1 MTTDPNNGRLIP
13 DQRHLRRQLEQAA
26 SSYENAAFL
35 QREVADRMFS
45 RLEYIKLE
53 PSRILDA
60 GCRTGNSTRQLA
72 SRYNKALIVAMDIAQ
87 NMLRAG
93 RNQHPWWKR
102 HLPLMSNSTQYL
114 CGNLENL
121 PLAANS
127 IDLAWSN
134 LALQWFDLERSIAE
148 AHRVVTTGGLFMFS
162 TFGPD
167 TLKELRN
174 AFSGID
180 QYEHV
185 NRFIDMHDI
194 GDVLVHAGFADPVM
208 DMEIITVT
216 FDDLTAITR
225 DLKSLGERN
234 HLAGRRPGLMAPKR
248 WQEVKER
255 YESFRREGKL
265 PVTIEVIYGHA
276 WKPQPKSLPD
286 GRQIIQFRDYP
297 KSTPTS

>member
-1 MTTDPNNGRLIP
+1 LTTDPNATRFIP
-13 DQRHLRRQLEQAA
+13 DRRHLRQKLEQAA

-35 QREVADRMFS
+35 QREVADRMLS
-45 RLEYIKLE
+45 RLEYIKLQ

-60 GCRTGNSTRQLA
+60 GCRTGYSTRQLA
-72 SRYNKALIVAMDIAQ
+72 TRYNKASVIALDIAQ
-87 NMLRAG
+87 KMLSEA

-102 HLPLMSNSTQYL
+102 HLPLLNSATQYL
-114 CGNLENL
+114 CGDPENL
-121 PLAANS
+121 PLSANS

-134 LALQWFDLERSIAE
+134 LALQWFDLERSVSE
-148 AHRVVTTGGLFMFS
+148 AHRVVTSGGLFIFS

-194 GDVLVHAGFADPVM
+194 GDALVHAGFADPVM

-216 FDDLTAITR
+216 FNDLAVITR

-234 HLAGRRPGLMAPKR
+234 HLAGRRPGLMTPKR
-248 WQEVKER
+248 WQEVTER

-297 KSTPTS
+297 KSKPGN